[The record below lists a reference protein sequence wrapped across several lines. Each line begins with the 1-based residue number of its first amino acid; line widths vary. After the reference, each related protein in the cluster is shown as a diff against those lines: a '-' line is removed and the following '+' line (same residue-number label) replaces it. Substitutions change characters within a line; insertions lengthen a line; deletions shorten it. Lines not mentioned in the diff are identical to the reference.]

1 MPGDEDNR
9 RDAGAADADV
19 HDDAVPAEEFAAP
32 ASREGVALPHPTA
45 ADLEDAF
52 LKLEDDKRLLKD
64 QLLRKQAEFDN
75 LKKRLQREK
84 EDFLQFSLFETA
96 KSFLTILDGFELALS
111 STGSGEDY
119 RKGVEL
125 ICQQFRTA
133 LQKMGVEPISSVG
146 QPFDPNL
153 HEAIATVETSQYADN
168 HVVDEIQRGYFF
180 KQRLLRPAMVK
191 VAKNES
197 AAGGSAGGNGPE

>member
-1 MPGDEDNR
+1 MPSDEDNL
-9 RDAGAADADV
+9 RDSGVDDAYV
-19 HDDAVPAEEFAAP
+19 QDDAVPAADYSSSATN
-32 ASREGVALPHPTA
+32 EGVALPHLTA
-45 ADLEDAF
+45 ADLEEAF
-52 LKLEDDKRLLKD
+52 LKLEDDKRQLKD

-75 LKKRLQREK
+75 LKKRLLKEK
-84 EDFLQFSLFETA
+84 EDFLQFSLLDAA
-96 KSFLTILDGFELALS
+96 KSLLTILDGFELALGS
-111 STGSGEDY
+111 SGSGEDY

-125 ICQQFRTA
+125 ISQQFRAA

-153 HEAIATVETSQYADN
+153 HEAIATVETNEYPDN